1 MPNGSISF
9 NPSRASTSNIPTCAV
24 TGSRNICSIGSR
36 WTTLQNTTQRHNST
50 NLTGSPRDGLPT
62 ISAAPRGRRGSAE
75 LVTHEFIDDESN
87 VWVTDERAK
96 NGKAAVVMKFS
107 PEGKLLMTLGKPG
120 MPGDGQNMLN
130 GPSGVAVAPNGDI
143 YVADGRGGDTND
155 RVVKFS
161 KD

>member
-24 TGSRNICSIGSR
+24 TGSRNICSIGSK

-75 LVTHEFIDDESN
+75 LVTHERLELLKNAMSGGGVRLKLQFLQALRVRLSDRH
-87 VWVTDERAK
+87 VTNCQKSHLSAPGYLSMALMPLR
-96 NGKAAVVMKFS
+96 GVVH
-107 PEGKLLMTLGKPG
+107 GH
-120 MPGDGQNMLN
+120 
-130 GPSGVAVAPNGDI
+130 
-143 YVADGRGGDTND
+143 
-155 RVVKFS
+155 
-161 KD
+161 

>member
-75 LVTHEFIDDESN
+75 LVTHE
-87 VWVTDERAK
+87 VQYHAHYHAQVHGR
-96 NGKAAVVMKFS
+96 
-107 PEGKLLMTLGKPG
+107 
-120 MPGDGQNMLN
+120 
-130 GPSGVAVAPNGDI
+130 
-143 YVADGRGGDTND
+143 RGGPLSVPNRGRAVLPGTTFFLFGAATSPSHWAFL
-155 RVVKFS
+155 RAALRARRIASAPSRAAFS
-161 KD
+161 DGFS

>member
-75 LVTHEFIDDESN
+75 LVTHELFSLLSENPPLREAIDFYKHKHNWSN
-87 VWVTDERAK
+87 RLIAGDSLL
-96 NGKAAVVMKFS
+96 VMNS
-107 PEGKLLMTLGKPG
+107 LL
-120 MPGDGQNMLN
+120 
-130 GPSGVAVAPNGDI
+130 A
-143 YVADGRGGDTND
+143 
-155 RVVKFS
+155 
-161 KD
+161 

>member
-75 LVTHEFIDDESN
+75 LVTHELITEVRLSR
-87 VWVTDERAK
+87 RALK
-96 NGKAAVVMKFS
+96 HRQAVH
-107 PEGKLLMTLGKPG
+107 
-120 MPGDGQNMLN
+120 
-130 GPSGVAVAPNGDI
+130 PNAED
-143 YVADGRGGDTND
+143 YLEVRN
-155 RVVKFS
+155 KQYC
-161 KD
+161 